1 MILLIEFVVALTVGI
16 LLAVALERLTQR
28 RTPNYGKLGNLGDN
42 RRDFDV
48 FLKSIK
54 KKAI

>member
-28 RTPNYGKLGNLGDN
+28 RTPNYGKLGNLGGN

>member
-1 MILLIEFVVALTVGI
+1 MILLAEFLVALAVGM
-16 LLAVALERLTQR
+16 LLAIGLERLTQR
-28 RTPNYGKLGNLGDN
+28 RMPNHGKLGSN

-48 FLKSIK
+48 FLKTLK

>member
-1 MILLIEFVVALTVGI
+1 MILLAEFLVALAVGI
-16 LLAVALERLTQR
+16 VLAVSLERLTQR
-28 RTPNYGKLGNLGDN
+28 RTPNYGKLGGLGGN

>member
-1 MILLIEFVVALTVGI
+1 MILLAEFLVALTVGI
-16 LLAVALERLTQR
+16 VLAVGLERLTQR
-28 RTPNYGKLGNLGDN
+28 RTPNHGKLGGLGIN
-42 RRDFDV
+42 RREFDV

>member
-1 MILLIEFVVALTVGI
+1 MILLMEFLVALAVGFT
-16 LLAVALERLTQR
+16 LAVGLERLTQR
-28 RTPNYGKLGNLGDN
+28 RTPNYGKLAGN

-48 FLKSIK
+48 FLKTIK

>member
-1 MILLIEFVVALTVGI
+1 MILLAEFLVALAVGM
-16 LLAVALERLTQR
+16 LLAIGLERLTQR
-28 RTPNYGKLGNLGDN
+28 RTPNYGKLGGN

-48 FLKSIK
+48 FLKTLK